1 MTAQYPPIEPYD
13 VGMLEVGNGNHIY
26 WETCGNPA
34 GRPALVVHG
43 GPGSG
48 CSIGARR
55 WFDPDRYRIIL
66 FDQRGCGRSLP
77 HAGEHD
83 TDLTHNTTAHLL
95 ADMERLRR
103 HLGVPSWLLYGS
115 SWGSTLA
122 LAYAQRHPSQVTG
135 IVLVSVTM
143 TRRIDVDW
151 LYGGVA
157 RFFPAEW
164 ARFRDALPTIHRTSL
179 SRADPSRGEDGLAGR
194 GGDLV
199 AGYARWLSDRDPAER
214 AAAAEAWCTW
224 EDAVISLESNGQPG
238 AYGSRPPRA
247 RLALARICSH
257 YFSHGAWLDEGVL
270 LRDAGRLA
278 GIPGVL
284 IHGRHDLGGPYRV
297 AWELARAWPDATLI
311 GVTDSGHTGSASL
324 GTHLRATLDRFAAPP
339 ATPNSDSSHH
349 PTTTVVPPAP

>member
-13 VGMLEVGNGNHIY
+13 HGLLDVGDGQHVY

-48 CSIGARR
+48 ASVGARR

-66 FDQRGCGRSLP
+66 FDQRGCGRSTP
-77 HAGEHD
+77 HAGDHD
-83 TDLTHNTTAHLL
+83 TDLTHNTTEHLL
-95 ADMERLRR
+95 ADIERLRQ
-103 HLGVPSWLLYGS
+103 HLGVESWLLHGS

-122 LAYAQRHPSQVTG
+122 LAHAQRHPAMVTA
-135 IVLVSVTM
+135 IVLVSVTL
-143 TRRIDVDW
+143 TRRADIDW
-151 LYGGVA
+151 LYRGVA

-164 ARFRDALPTIHRTSL
+164 ETFRRAPPAPIPDTSRTSAPDAAL
-179 SRADPSRGEDGLAGR
+179 DTGLGTWEPAG
-194 GGDLV
+194 GLV
-199 AGYARWLSDRDPAER
+199 ARYARRLDDPDPAVR
-214 AAAAEAWCTW
+214 AAAADAWCAW
-224 EDAVISLESNGQPG
+224 EDAVISLESNGRPG

-257 YFSHGAWLDEGVL
+257 YFSHGAWLDEGIL

-284 IHGRHDLGGPYRV
+284 IHGRHDLGGPYQV
-297 AWELARAWPDATLI
+297 AWDLARAWPDAELI
-311 GVTDSGHTGSASL
+311 GVTDSGHTGSAAL
-324 GTHLRATLDRFAAPP
+324 GHHLRTALDRLA
-339 ATPNSDSSHH
+339 ATPTRSS
-349 PTTTVVPPAP
+349 